1 VAAKMRQLGLV
12 EVQIVSLLGGI
23 MSINY
28 GEKRVNGVMG

>member
-1 VAAKMRQLGLV
+1 MRALGLV

-28 GEKRVNGVMG
+28 GEKRSNGVME